1 MATRDSAEEEARL
14 AIVFPD
20 KLSFDGFAASPAIMM
35 EAQRNSLSSQL
46 MNKFPILLLLYLT
59 FLNISDSMP
68 TTI

>member
-20 KLSFDGFAASPAIMM
+20 KLSFVGFAASPAIMM

-46 MNKFPILLLLYLT
+46 MNKFPILLLFYLT
-59 FLNISDSMP
+59 FLYISDSMP
-68 TTI
+68 TAI

>member
-20 KLSFDGFAASPAIMM
+20 KLSFDGFEASPAIMM

-46 MNKFPILLLLYLT
+46 MNKFPILLLFYLAFLY
-59 FLNISDSMP
+59 ISDSMP
-68 TTI
+68 STI